1 MHIHDDRKAE
11 LKLIRIRRAEIA
23 AMAHPS
29 ECKAEYIRLMHREVE
44 LLEATTRRNDINIF
58 FPYERG

>member
-1 MHIHDDRKAE
+1 MYRHDDRKAE

-29 ECKAEYIRLMHREVE
+29 ECKAEYIRLMRREAE

-58 FPYERG
+58 YPYERG